1 MVWKYNATP
10 EEGIDFKS
18 FGMPTFIADCTGVS
32 VREYW
37 GRWTNDDVAMF
48 RFNQPLPESFDLELG
63 YVLAPNMD
71 CDITVRVGGF
81 KTAFQMTLAPAAT
94 VSIHHRL

>member
-32 VREYW
+32 FREYW

-48 RFNQPLPESFDLELG
+48 RFNQPLPESLSEKLIINYKSF
-63 YVLAPNMD
+63 
-71 CDITVRVGGF
+71 
-81 KTAFQMTLAPAAT
+81 
-94 VSIHHRL
+94 